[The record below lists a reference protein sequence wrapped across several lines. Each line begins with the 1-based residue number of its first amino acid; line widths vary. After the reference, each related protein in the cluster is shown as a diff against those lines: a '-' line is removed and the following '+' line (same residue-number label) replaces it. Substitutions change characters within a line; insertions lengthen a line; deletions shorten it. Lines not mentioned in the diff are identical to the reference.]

1 MCGCQTDQTSNSNL
15 PVSHHLHPPLIFK
28 KTQEIICISLLL
40 LLFLYNIVILRVS
53 VFSLYLPHI
62 MCTFAAPPLPL
73 FPFFLTGFTGQ
84 RRGKCMNQSKVAH
97 SQGEG
102 KPESERNKGGEGVK
116 KEKRWWWNWRKRE
129 KWGMGTH
136 QLYKIMMSA
145 FSGLGRLLV

>member
-15 PVSHHLHPPLIFK
+15 PLSHHLHPPLIFK

-40 LLFLYNIVILRVS
+40 LLFLYNIVILRVG

-102 KPESERNKGGEGVK
+102 KPESERNKGGRG
-116 KEKRWWWNWRKRE
+116 WRKKRDDGEIEE
-129 KWGMGTH
+129 KERNGGMGTH

-145 FSGLGRLLV
+145 FSGLGWLLV

>member
-1 MCGCQTDQTSNSNL
+1 MDSLSRYLVFINLLFDFLACVVARLIKPQTQIFHSRIICT
-15 PVSHHLHPPLIFK
+15 PPLIFK

-62 MCTFAAPPLPL
+62 MCAFAAPPLPL

-116 KEKRWWWNWRKRE
+116 KEKR
-129 KWGMGTH
+129 
-136 QLYKIMMSA
+136 
-145 FSGLGRLLV
+145 